1 MVAIAL
7 AAALSPATAGSP
19 WGGGVFDP
27 RRFHLA
33 ASNATAAAGVWVFRG
48 NEPIE
53 VDRESGRRVFAY
65 ETLMRLMH
73 ERAPEMPKDVWLV
86 DLSFLDAEWEDA
98 RVERDFF
105 ISGTV
110 RGRVMRWPLLGALPV
125 DPAHFHNS
133 TRVRMA
139 QSDVWAVDRL
149 PERVQEIRALLRGD
163 HDARERMGG
172 AGLPLAVYGHCEA
185 GCDRTGEFMAAL
197 YMSAA
202 GMTVEEAWERD
213 ARECGRP
220 PNTLAE
226 PAIKWFC
233 LWMQYWATPPRGEE
247 VGGERGC
254 IQDLPRGG

>member
-98 RVERDFF
+98 RVERDLF
-105 ISGTV
+105 ISGAV

-139 QSDVWAVDRL
+139 QSDV
-149 PERVQEIRALLRGD
+149 
-163 HDARERMGG
+163 
-172 AGLPLAVYGHCEA
+172 
-185 GCDRTGEFMAAL
+185 
-197 YMSAA
+197 
-202 GMTVEEAWERD
+202 
-213 ARECGRP
+213 
-220 PNTLAE
+220 
-226 PAIKWFC
+226 
-233 LWMQYWATPPRGEE
+233 
-247 VGGERGC
+247 
-254 IQDLPRGG
+254 